1 MKMKKKYRILLIL
14 LAVCI
19 LIGALAVVGMHGE
32 WWYPVWRSMRRTPAM
47 ALMPYGFS
55 EGTEVTP
62 QELMQTDGVTVTD
75 TLRLINTSHSLPEGY
90 RATVEEYNGA
100 YMHPEMI
107 APYIALRDRVQEE
120 TGVRI
125 YVASD
130 YRSPEEQEAILT
142 EEGASVA
149 AAVGCSEH
157 EAGLALD
164 VYAPYCAGMEFL
176 RSPAGRMVNEICSEY
191 GFIIR
196 YPKGK
201 EEITGIS
208 YEPWHLRYVG
218 APHACLIETHGITLE
233 EYCDALT
240 VGAWYQYENYVFAR
254 VTDDVF
260 VMPAVYAACSISPDN
275 MGGYVITLIL

>member
-1 MKMKKKYRILLIL
+1 MKKIYRILLIL
-14 LAVCI
+14 LSAVL
-19 LIGALAVVGMHGE
+19 LIGAAVVVGTHGE
-32 WWYPVWRSMRRTPAM
+32 WWYPVWRSLRRTPKLALTPYVFSDGVETTAQ
-47 ALMPYGFS
+47 ALM
-55 EGTEVTP
+55 ETE
-62 QELMQTDGVTVTD
+62 GVTVTD
-75 TLRLINTSHSLPEGY
+75 TLRLINFETPLPSGY
-90 RATVEEYNGA
+90 TATVEEYNGA

-107 APYIALRDRVQEE
+107 APYIALRDRVQEK

-130 YRSPEEQEAILT
+130 YRSPEEQAAILE
-142 EEGASVA
+142 EEGGDVA

-176 RSPAGRMVNEICSEY
+176 RSRAGRMVNEICSEY

-218 APHACLIETHGITLE
+218 APHARLIEEHGLTLE
-233 EYCDALT
+233 EYLQALS
-240 VGAWYQYENYVFAR
+240 VGAWYQYEGYVFAR
-254 VTDDVF
+254 VTDSAFLV
-260 VMPAVYAACSISPDN
+260 PTGYSACSISSDN
-275 MGGYVITLIL
+275 MGGYVITLTYW